1 MAIIQYK
8 ILHRTL
14 KRAAQERIYLRRVR
28 EWLEIP
34 GNEYCRVYRSLP
46 ASQCHHVRGRNNT
59 LLLDERFWLP
69 VSDLGHRWIHEHAGK
84 AIESDLLA
92 GPGDWNRPECDWNCM
107 CIKCWNQGMD
117 QDTCGKCGA
126 KMFTVD

>member
-69 VSDLGHRWIHEHAGK
+69 VSDLGHRWIHERSRGLEPPRMRLELHVHQVLEPG
-84 AIESDLLA
+84 D
-92 GPGDWNRPECDWNCM
+92 GPGHVREVRGED
-107 CIKCWNQGMD
+107 
-117 QDTCGKCGA
+117 
-126 KMFTVD
+126 VYS